1 MNNIEQLLISALEKL
16 REDDNIK
23 EFVSTLKTVVNQKG
37 GVTKLSKEINI
48 NRQVLYRIFSFRK
61 PLCLDILMRILGA
74 WGLTISIKPFKC
86 T

>member
-1 MNNIEQLLISALEKL
+1 MSDVEKLLMSALEQL

-37 GVTKLSKEINI
+37 GVTKLAKETNI

-61 PLCLDILMRILGA
+61 PPCLDILMMILGA
-74 WGLTISIKPFKC
+74 WGLTIGIKPFKC